1 MKTLTNILTFIVS
14 KNCIFFWD
22 CRFTKYESLAL
33 SNLTTQYSF
42 KVVGPVLTVGKLV
55 ENFQEIK
62 NSQITG
68 LSREVLN
75 EVSA

>member
-55 ENFQEIK
+55 ENFPEIK

>member
-42 KVVGPVLTVGKLV
+42 KVVGPVLTVEKLV

>member
-1 MKTLTNILTFIVS
+1 MKTLTNILTFRCVKKLHI
-14 KNCIFFWD
+14 FWD
-22 CRFTKYESLAL
+22 IRFTKYESLAL

-75 EVSA
+75 EVST